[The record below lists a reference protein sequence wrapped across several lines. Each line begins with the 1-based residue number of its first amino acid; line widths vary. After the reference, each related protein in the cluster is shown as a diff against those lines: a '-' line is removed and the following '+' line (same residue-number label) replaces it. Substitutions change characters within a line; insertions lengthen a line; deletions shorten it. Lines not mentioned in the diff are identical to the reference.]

1 MEDHPDMK
9 KSSVWT
15 ILVPAIFCALVLICM
30 FIWRQT
36 AIHRIQLE
44 HPSISNSDSTDT
56 DEQTDTKPPK
66 TPNERIDINT
76 ADWKALAK
84 LPGIGEVLAKRI
96 VEFRNKY
103 GPFASVEDLLSVTG
117 IGEKKLN
124 NIISYITVGG
134 QK

>member
-9 KSSVWT
+9 KSSIWT
-15 ILVPAIFCALVLICM
+15 ILAPAIFCALALICM
-30 FIWRQT
+30 FIGRQT

-44 HPSISNSDSTDT
+44 HPSISDSTDA
-56 DEQTDTKPPK
+56 DMQTDTKPPK
-66 TPNERIDINT
+66 APNERIDINT

-96 VEFRNKY
+96 VDFRSKY
-103 GPFASVEDLLSVTG
+103 GPFTSVEDLLSVTG